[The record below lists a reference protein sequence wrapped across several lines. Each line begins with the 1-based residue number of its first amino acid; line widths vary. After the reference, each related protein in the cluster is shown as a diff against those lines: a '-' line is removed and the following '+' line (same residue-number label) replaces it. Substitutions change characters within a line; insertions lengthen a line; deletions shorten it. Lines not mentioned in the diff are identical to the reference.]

1 MQRRLFLTQ
10 FWCYSLIQR
19 CGKKK
24 LQTLVSYYCLSL
36 TSGAAICSYKKLPYL
51 HVSPRPY
58 IVKFV
63 NSRRVVQ
70 KKPTARMSFLFK
82 EEYRNR
88 ITRGPI
94 RSLIHSQHRSWSP
107 PSSMMPE
114 LTPVKRAR
122 SIVGEGKIRLTRIR

>member
-19 CGKKK
+19 CGKKTPDSS
-24 LQTLVSYYCLSL
+24 LLLLLSL

-70 KKPTARMSFLFK
+70 KNQQLGCHFFFK

-107 PSSMMPE
+107 PSSMMHE

>member
-70 KKPTARMSFLFK
+70 KNQQLGCHFFL
-82 EEYRNR
+82 R
-88 ITRGPI
+88 
-94 RSLIHSQHRSWSP
+94 
-107 PSSMMPE
+107 
-114 LTPVKRAR
+114 R
-122 SIVGEGKIRLTRIR
+122 SIETELPEAQYVPSFTASIARGLLPRR